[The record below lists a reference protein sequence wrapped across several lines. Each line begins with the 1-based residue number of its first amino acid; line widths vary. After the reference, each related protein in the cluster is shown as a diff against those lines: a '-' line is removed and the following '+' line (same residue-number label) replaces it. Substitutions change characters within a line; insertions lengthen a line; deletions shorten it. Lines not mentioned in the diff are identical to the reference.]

1 MTADLPE
8 STYAVLGLI
17 DKVPGSSGYELVA
30 VADRSFAHFWPVS
43 HTLLYRELN
52 RLVGL
57 GWVSATR
64 VEQTRVPSKRI
75 YLITAEGAQMLEAWL
90 DRPVP
95 LGETFRSGMLLRLF
109 FADRMDPGE
118 VQTMLD
124 DYRTTL
130 NGQRDEFA
138 ALVARLA
145 SISTPTARSG
155 RLGALH
161 GLRSAEARLAWV
173 EEASAELAKADEQ

>member
-1 MTADLPE
+1 
-8 STYAVLGLI
+8 
-17 DKVPGSSGYELVA
+17 
-30 VADRSFAHFWPVS
+30 
-43 HTLLYRELN
+43 
-52 RLVGL
+52 
-57 GWVSATR
+57 
-64 VEQTRVPSKRI
+64 
-75 YLITAEGAQMLEAWL
+75 
-90 DRPVP
+90 
-95 LGETFRSGMLLRLF
+95 
-109 FADRMDPGE
+109 MDPGE

-161 GLRSAEARLAWV
+161 GLRTAEARLAWV